1 MIDGVITQT
10 GNSRLVKANLPAT
23 YEEFKA
29 QAAAGTLPIDLLF
42 NAAGW
47 SVQPTFLNKGTLL
60 DDTTASKYPTGTDT
74 VNKALGAVP
83 NITYREIARY
93 DTAGSYTWVPPY
105 AGTFVFLLIGAGGS
119 GSAAVGYSSN
129 RNRAVGGSSGYAKC
143 VKASLPT
150 NTDVTVLVGQG
161 GAAVT
166 ANGADG
172 SGVSYKNGNNG
183 GSTSIKL
190 FYPTVAVVGVEGG
203 GGGEAIDTGDI
214 FPSSL
219 NTGAQIGGIPNAYY
233 GPDGLQ
239 GASDIDGYWFGIP
252 WTCVNPVTGEAILG
266 GGAGVSTATSS
277 GSTSSAGKA
286 GKNSATGLGG
296 GDAART
302 DRGTVTA
309 QSATEF
315 GCGGGAAAVDKR
327 DESYTATSG
336 AGADGAVIIY
346 GIEDVDG

>member
-1 MIDGVITQT
+1 MTSTTKTDGTECGRT
-10 GNSRLVKANLPAT
+10 SDASNT
-23 YEEFKA
+23 
-29 QAAAGTLPIDLLF
+29 
-42 NAAGW
+42 NARKD
-47 SVQPTFLNKGTLL
+47 VYKRQ
-60 DDTTASKYPTGTDT
+60 GTDT

-150 NTDVTVLVGQG
+150 NTDVTVFVGQG

-172 SGVSYKNGNNG
+172 GGVASKDGNNG
-183 GSTSIKL
+183 GTTSIKL

-252 WTCVNPVTGEAILG
+252 WTCVNPVTAVSYTHLADYDTKWACICNCLC
-266 GGAGVSTATSS
+266 AGV
-277 GSTSSAGKA
+277 
-286 GKNSATGLGG
+286 LGWNARGNG
-296 GDAART
+296 GRL
-302 DRGTVTA
+302 
-309 QSATEF
+309 
-315 GCGGGAAAVDKR
+315 
-327 DESYTATSG
+327 
-336 AGADGAVIIY
+336 
-346 GIEDVDG
+346 